1 MGSTSRFLSSKSS
14 LSRFPPAPA
23 WALPTGWCSHQE
35 TTTCSGAVSS
45 TAHLLRHGAPL
56 PPWCFLCFFSR
67 FFPLLLLPHL
77 SSLFCPLLR
86 TLPQRQGRSC
96 ALAEP
101 AQTGWNR
108 PSLARGSPTSPYR
121 DPCSRCLGTDSQ
133 DPPLQ
138 HSCDIQHHFAS
149 GNQSPL
155 KLHMPAPRHPP
166 RFPRHP
172 TESLLPFK
180 KAKTP
185 HQKHRS
191 KLHLSLSQY

>member
-1 MGSTSRFLSSKSS
+1 MGSPHRLV
-14 LSRFPPAPA
+14 FP
-23 WALPTGWCSHQE
+23 
-35 TTTCSGAVSS
+35 SGDN
-45 TAHLLRHGAPL
+45 HLLWCGVLHHISA
-56 PPWCFLCFFSR
+56 PPWSTSTSLVL
-67 FFPLLLLPHL
+67 PLLFLPLLSPPPPPFV
-77 SSLFCPLLR
+77 SIFCPLLHMV
-86 TLPQRQGRSC
+86 PQRHGRSC
-96 ALAEP
+96 ALVEP
-101 AQTGWNR
+101 ARTGWNW
-108 PSLARGSPTSPYR
+108 PSLAWGSPNSPYR
-121 DPCSRCLGTDSQ
+121 DPCSQRLGTDSQ

-155 KLHMPAPRHPP
+155 KLHMPAPQHPP

-185 HQKHRS
+185 HQKHKS